1 MPRIFDNINDYLNV
15 ALRNSLEKAHRA
27 DFCVGYFNLRG
38 WKEMD
43 AQIEAFSG
51 EGEDR
56 CRLLVGMTISEDLE
70 LRRTLDV
77 IPPERIDNRESIERK
92 RRLAESFRRQL
103 CYGVPTDADEAG
115 LRRLLG
121 QLRAGK
127 VVVKLFTRHPLHAKL
142 YLAYRQDADNPMT
155 GYVGSSNL
163 TFAGLG
169 KQGELNVDVVE
180 HDAARKLA
188 AWFKECW
195 EDRFCADITQE
206 LIEILEQSWAREELI
221 PPYHIYLKMAYVLS
235 QEARTGIAEEVLPEK
250 FEQTLFPYQK
260 DAVKIAASRLKERKG
275 VLIGDVV
282 GLGKTITA
290 TAVASLF
297 NIPTLVICPKN
308 LEQMWKDYAH
318 DYVVPMEVLPISQ
331 AARLINERRHY
342 GLVIVDESHNLRNR
356 EGQRYR
362 YVREYIE
369 MVEPKVILLS
379 ATPYN
384 KTYQDLASQL
394 RLFVDPEMDL
404 GIAPEAL
411 IREKGQMFLNEKEC
425 RARTLRA
432 FELSEYADDWRE
444 LMRLYLLRRT
454 RSFIKSRH
462 TKRDPEN
469 NRDYLLFSDGR
480 RSYFPVRR
488 PRTLAFK
495 TDPKDSTDLYAQLY
509 SDAVAKPIAGLA
521 LPRYGLG
528 VYENLTTSAERTPLE
543 REILQNL
550 SRGGKRL
557 MGFCRVGLFKRLESS
572 GNVFIQSLERHILR
586 NFIFLHAIENNLPL
600 PIGSQD
606 VEMLDARITDT
617 DEENEFDWE
626 DSESSTGVPP
636 VFCESGTDLP
646 PVKTTAGTAVPHSR
660 ELRSSD
666 AFRQRAADVYD
677 GYRRHAEGRFQWIE
691 SRHFTAELARDLQ
704 GDADTLIRVL
714 QKHGQWDPMCDNK
727 LKLLKQLVARD
738 HGNEKVLVFTQFA
751 DTARYLAHELQ
762 SAGVEGVAAVTG
774 DTDNP
779 TAFAYRFSPQSN
791 NRPVGQAS
799 ELRVLV
805 ATDVLSEG
813 QNLQDAHV
821 IVNYDL
827 PWAII
832 RLIQRAGRVDRIGQK
847 HDEILCYSFLPADGV
862 ENIIRLRER
871 VKNRL
876 NANAEVVG
884 SDEAFFEDQESLQT
898 LDDLY
903 HEKEGILDGD
913 EEGGEVD
920 LASEAYQIW
929 KDAIDADP
937 ALEKIVPALPD
948 VVYSARPWKQ
958 SGTGVPPVNSTAGTA
973 VPHSELPEG
982 VVVFLQTAEGNCALA
997 WMDTQGRSV
1006 TESQHRIMR
1015 AARCQPDTP
1024 ALPHAPNHHELTGKG
1039 VKLIIEENRTI
1050 HNTAGTLGSR
1060 HGIRY
1065 RVYEAVRQHLEHV
1078 RGEIFDTAAL
1088 RKALQLIYENP
1099 LTEKAKTV
1107 LGQHLKIKS
1116 SPQSLGSAVQALYEE
1131 NELCLDKH
1139 RTSRTSAQ
1147 LICSLGLRGEE
1158 GGA

>member
-15 ALRNSLEKAHRA
+15 ALCNSLEKAHRA

-38 WKEMD
+38 WKEID
-43 AQIEAFSG
+43 AQIEAFAG

-56 CRLLVGMTISEDLE
+56 CRLLVGMTISEDAE

-77 IPPERIDNRESIERK
+77 IAPERIDNRESLERK

-115 LRRLLG
+115 LRRLLR

-127 VVVKLFTRHPLHAKL
+127 VIVKLYTRHTLHAKL
-142 YLAYRQDADNPMT
+142 YLAYRQDADNPIT

-169 KQGELNVDVVE
+169 KQGELNVDVVD
-180 HDAARKLA
+180 HDAGRKLS
-188 AWFKECW
+188 AWFQECW
-195 EDRFCADITQE
+195 KDRFCVDITAE
-206 LIEILEQSWAREELI
+206 LIEILEQSWAREELV

-250 FEQTLFPYQK
+250 FERQLFPYQK
-260 DAVKIAASRLKERKG
+260 DAVKIAASRLKERGG

-318 DYVVPMEVLPISQ
+318 DYVVPMEVLPITQ
-331 AARLINERRHY
+331 AARLIDERRHY

-369 MVEPKVILLS
+369 TVEPKVILLS

-394 RLFVDPEMDL
+394 RLFVDPEQDL

-411 IREKGQMFLNEKEC
+411 IREKGLMFLNEKEC
-425 RARTLRA
+425 RPRTLHA
-432 FELSEYADDWRE
+432 FEFSEHADDWRE

-469 NRDYLLFSDGR
+469 NRDYLLFADGT

-488 PRTLAFK
+488 PRTLAFR
-495 TDPKDSTDLYAQLY
+495 TDSSDRSDLYAQLY

-528 VYENLTTSAERTPLE
+528 VYENPRTTAERTPQE

-586 NFIFLHAIENNLPL
+586 NAIFLHAIENNLPL

-606 VEMLDARITDT
+606 VEMLDARSNDA
-617 DEENEFDWE
+617 DEDNEFE
-626 DSESSTGVPP
+626 GMP
-636 VFCESGTDLP
+636 GR
-646 PVKTTAGTAVPHSR
+646 AAR
-660 ELRSSD
+660 ELRTSAD
-666 AFRQRAADVYD
+666 FQQRAAEVYD
-677 GYRRHAEGRFQWIE
+677 WYRRHAEGRFQWIA
-691 SRHFTAELARDLQ
+691 SHHFTQELARDLQ
-704 GDADTLIRVL
+704 GDADTLVRVL
-714 QKHGQWDPMCDNK
+714 QKHGQWDPARDNK
-727 LKLLKQLVARD
+727 LSLLKQLLTRE
-738 HGNEKVLVFTQFA
+738 HGSEKVLIFTQFA
-751 DTARYLAHELQ
+751 DTARYLAQELQ
-762 SAGVEGVAAVTG
+762 RAGMEGVAAVTG

-779 TAFAYRFSPQSN
+779 TAYAYRFSPSSN
-791 NRPVGQAS
+791 NRPVGLAN

-813 QNLQDAHV
+813 QNLQDAHI

-862 ENIIRLRER
+862 EKIIRLRER

-903 HEKEGILDGD
+903 HEKEGVLDGD

-948 VVYSARPWKQ
+948 VVYSARPWNQ
-958 SGTGVPPVNSTAGTA
+958 SGTGVPPVKTTAETA
-973 VPHSELPEG
+973 VPRSASDLPEG

-997 WMDTQGRSV
+997 WMDNAGRSV

-1015 AARCQPDTP
+1015 AARCAPETP
-1024 ALPHAPNHHELTGKG
+1024 ALPRADNHHDLTARG

-1065 RVYEAVRQHLEHV
+1065 RVYEALRQHLEHV
-1078 RGEIFDTAAL
+1078 RGELFDTEAL

-1116 SPQSLGSAVQALYEE
+1116 SPQSLGTAVQALYEE

-1139 RTSRTSAQ
+1139 RTTRSSAQ
-1147 LICSLGLRGEE
+1147 LICSLGLRTEKE
-1158 GGA
+1158 GA